1 MNDEIKNDGANYRTE
16 LLKNGAIAFVPSG
29 NSMWPILKNRKQSV
43 IAVKKTEK
51 LRRFDVALY
60 ERDNGAF
67 VLHRVMKSTDYG
79 YVICGDSQFSL
90 EKVREEQVFGVMSGF
105 YSGKKFVSC
114 KDEKYAAKVEKWYG
128 RPTLRKIRLKFFYF
142 RLRVKGFIKRVMNKL
157 TGANKKRA
165 GA

>member
-1 MNDEIKNDGANYRTE
+1 MNDEIKSDGANYKTE

-90 EKVREEQVFGVMSGF
+90 EKVRE
-105 YSGKKFVSC
+105 
-114 KDEKYAAKVEKWYG
+114 
-128 RPTLRKIRLKFFYF
+128 
-142 RLRVKGFIKRVMNKL
+142 
-157 TGANKKRA
+157 
-165 GA
+165 